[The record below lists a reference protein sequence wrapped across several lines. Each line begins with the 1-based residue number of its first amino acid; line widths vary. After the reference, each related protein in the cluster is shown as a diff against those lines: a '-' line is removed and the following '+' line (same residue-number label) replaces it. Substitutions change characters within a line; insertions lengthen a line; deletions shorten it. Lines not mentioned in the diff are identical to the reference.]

1 MANDSKYAAY
11 SRETALCVDFAYEAM
26 EEDIRAEWD
35 RASGPSKDAFS
46 RLLKRLEARRAVI
59 SGFMVPAKRVA

>member
-26 EEDIRAEWD
+26 EEDIRAERD
-35 RASGPSKDAFS
+35 RASGPSREAFN
-46 RLLKRLEARRAVI
+46 RLLQRLKDRRAVI
-59 SGFMVPAKRVA
+59 NGFFAPAKRVA